1 MEHRSLTTQLTEQT
15 QAFHA
20 PVSKSCVH
28 TAWYGPADVKA
39 QEDVQRYE
47 DRSLVQAGNDP
58 IPMFDFDNL

>member
-1 MEHRSLTTQLTEQT
+1 M
-15 QAFHA
+15 
-20 PVSKSCVH
+20 H